1 MRTGYIEIDE
11 NHTISIDE
19 LGRKSLITKNSNDY
33 SFKDIFI
40 KEETLDYLKKKLIN
54 RENILDTEK
63 RTFTWN
69 NIFFT
74 LFNSFLAICILFLS
88 LGIFIN
94 FSINMNIFGIFYLIP
109 TFVSLYSIIDDC
121 KEYKDLYQKRK
132 KLKKLASETEKLKT
146 LTLKY

>member
-54 RENILDTEK
+54 RENILDNEK

-74 LFNSFLAICILFLS
+74 LFNSFLTICILFLS

-94 FSINMNIFGIFYLIP
+94 FPLI
-109 TFVSLYSIIDDC
+109 
-121 KEYKDLYQKRK
+121 
-132 KLKKLASETEKLKT
+132 
-146 LTLKY
+146 